1 MSPIPERLYS
11 LHSLHCRVGCP
22 SAILNKAIKFARV
35 RERGYSEMRRG
46 RMPQKHDTMSD
57 KQQSKKPIAA
67 RDSGDNIMS
76 REVSR
81 REFLVCAGGISAALA
96 LGGFS
101 SARAAE
107 APPVKIG
114 FILPERGPNSA
125 DAKSLMAGFD
135 LFFKESGLEKS
146 PVEVVKKD
154 PGPNDE
160 KVVECLTELVASA
173 DVRFLVGPLSLKG
186 SEQTI
191 HGVRNENIILFVA
204 NPSIRLVSGEMCL
217 PSSFRISANTYQ
229 CGQPLGPWAVRN
241 VGTKVFIT
249 GDNDVEGNEKAD
261 FFANGFE
268 KAGGAFVDRVMADQA
283 GMKGVLNAISK
294 SDATVVFAAFKG
306 ETAVAFLKEFR
317 KFSPALKQPLIGPG
331 SLTRFPQTIV
341 SLKSAAAKVKTLSSV
356 SDAAEL
362 VNNIKKKLRIEV
374 SDAVKAAEGYDIAA
388 IITKA
393 IGAFPEGLSDV
404 AKTAKA
410 IEEMEIEGPRGKIRF
425 DKNHEPILDMVA
437 QEWESAG
444 SSYKQKVLD
453 NLGPC
458 QTPDFGCGRIG
469 FPKRPE
475 AEIKDEEPFGEQ
487 SDN

>member
-1 MSPIPERLYS
+1 
-11 LHSLHCRVGCP
+11 
-22 SAILNKAIKFARV
+22 
-35 RERGYSEMRRG
+35 
-46 RMPQKHDTMSD
+46 MPQKYNTISD
-57 KQQSKKPIAA
+57 DRQSEEPIAA
-67 RDSGDNIMS
+67 RDSGDSIMG

-81 REFLVCAGGISAALA
+81 REFLACAGGISVALA

-101 SARAAE
+101 AAIAAE
-107 APPVKIG
+107 APPIKVG
-114 FILPERGPNSA
+114 FILPERGPNA
-125 DAKSLMAGFD
+125 AEAKSLMAGFD
-135 LFFKESGLEKS
+135 LFFKESGLDKL

-160 KVVECLTELVASA
+160 KVVECLTELVAGT
-173 DVRFLVGPLSLKG
+173 DVRFLVGPLTLKG

-191 HGVRNENIILFVA
+191 HGVRNENIILFVS
-204 NPSIRLVSGEMCL
+204 NPSIRLVAGEMCL
-217 PSSFRISANTYQ
+217 PSSFRIPANTYQ
-229 CGQPLGPWAVRN
+229 CGQPLGPWAVKN
-241 VGTKVFIT
+241 LGTKVFIT

-283 GMKGVLNAISK
+283 GIKGVLNAISK
-294 SDATVVFAAFKG
+294 SDASVVFAAFKG

-317 KFSPALKQPLIGPG
+317 KFSPPLKQPLIGPG

-356 SDAAEL
+356 RDAAEL
-362 VNNIKKKLRIEV
+362 VNAIKKKLRIEV

-388 IITKA
+388 IVTKT
-393 IGAFPEGLSDV
+393 IGAFPEGLTDV
-404 AKTAKA
+404 TKTAKT
-410 IEEMEIEGPRGKIRF
+410 IEEIEIEGPRGKIRF
-425 DKNHEPILDMVA
+425 DKNHEPVLDMMT
-437 QEWESAG
+437 QEWESVG
-444 SSYKQKVLD
+444 SSYKQKILD

-475 AEIKDEEPFGEQ
+475 AEIKDEEPFGDQ
-487 SDN
+487 SEN